1 MRRSP
6 GHPVSPT
13 WKRAWNRLARSQP
26 HRNPIYRSYDEALRS
41 CSANGY
47 ENDDIVRVVID
58 KNIAFRDQL
67 EARPALDL
75 AAMRTIFGV
84 GLACTGRCLR
94 VLDLGGGGGFHY
106 FIARTALGRTTDIR
120 WNVVETPAMARE
132 GARIADGALK
142 FFPGVGEAVADLGSV
157 DLVLSSGALQ
167 YCRDPLASLRE
178 LVDARASH
186 LFITRTSF
194 SESTGTIVS
203 VQQARLSSN
212 GPGPLAPGH
221 EDRTVSYPIVFAS
234 RAQAEC
240 LLRESYDI
248 RFVLT
253 EDQGAYSVGETPMH
267 LYGYYCDLRRT

>member
-1 MRRSP
+1 MQRSP
-6 GHPVSPT
+6 GHLASPT
-13 WKRAWNRLARSQP
+13 WKRAWSKLVRAHP
-26 HRNPIYRSYDEALRS
+26 HRNPIYHSYDDALRS

-47 ENDDIVRVVID
+47 ENDDLVRVVVD

-75 AAMRTIFGV
+75 GAMRTLFGV
-84 GLACTGRCLR
+84 GLACTGRCLK

-106 FIARTALGRTTDIR
+106 FVARTVLGRTIDIR

-132 GARIADGALK
+132 GARIEDGALK
-142 FFPGVGEAVADLGSV
+142 FFADVGEAVTDLGNV

-186 LFITRTSF
+186 MFITRTSF
-194 SESTGTIVS
+194 NEGTGTIVS
-203 VQQARLSSN
+203 VQQSLLSSN
-212 GPGPLAPGH
+212 GPGPLPPGH
-221 EDRTVSYPIVFAS
+221 EDRTVRYPIVFAS
-234 RAQAEC
+234 RAKAEC
-240 LLRESYDI
+240 LMRESYDI

-253 EDQGAYSVGETPMH
+253 EDLGAYSVGATPMH
-267 LYGYYCDLRRT
+267 LYGYYCDLRRA